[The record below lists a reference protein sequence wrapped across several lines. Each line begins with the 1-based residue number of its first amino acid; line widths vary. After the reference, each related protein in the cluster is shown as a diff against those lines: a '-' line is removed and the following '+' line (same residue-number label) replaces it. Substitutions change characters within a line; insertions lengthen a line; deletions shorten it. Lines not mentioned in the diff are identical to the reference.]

1 MKARFLLRWRDA
13 TLAAAAGLAVSA
25 CSGSAPPPTLNVA
38 PVAAPAT
45 TGTEP
50 IDHAAMGG
58 THAGKPGDPAA
69 PMASST
75 VDTVGTFGSG
85 KPVSVTLHVADM
97 MSGKPMGAEDFVI
110 AHTEKVHVL
119 GLDPGLTDYS
129 HSHPIES
136 GKPGDWSFQF
146 TPKFDRPYHL
156 WLDVTPIGGSQQFV
170 MLTVNEKAKAVPVER
185 KRSMTATVGD
195 VSATLRFDAP
205 LTAGQAAMGHLAM
218 TRNGKPFEALEPVM
232 GAYGHIVA
240 ISDDWTSIAHVHPM
254 GTEPT
259 RDSDRG
265 GPTID
270 FHLEPSRA
278 GFLKIFAQVRVD
290 GQDVFLP
297 FGTIVT
303 ALGHEAQAP

>member
-1 MKARFLLRWRDA
+1 MKVLFLLRWRDA

-25 CSGSAPPPTLNVA
+25 CSGSAPPPAPNVA
-38 PVAAPAT
+38 PVAVPAT
-45 TGTEP
+45 TGTQP
-50 IDHAAMGG
+50 TDHAAMGG
-58 THAGKPGDPAA
+58 AHAGKPGDPAA

-75 VDTVGTFGSG
+75 VDTRGTFGSG
-85 KPVSVTLHVADM
+85 KPVSVTLHVLDM
-97 MSGKPMGAEDFVI
+97 MSGKPMGAEDFAI
-110 AHTEKVHVL
+110 AHTKKVHVL
-119 GLDPGLTDYS
+119 GLDPSLTDYS

-170 MLTVNEKAKAVPVER
+170 MLTVNEKSKAVPAER

-205 LTAGQAAMGHLAM
+205 LTAGQAAMGHLAI

-278 GFLKIFAQVRVD
+278 GFLKIFAQVQVD

-297 FGTIVT
+297 FGTMV
-303 ALGHEAQAP
+303 AAAGHEAPAP